1 MILIEKH
8 FKNIEET
15 IQNLP
20 SRLNFKIGETSEI
33 LSLPTY
39 ILRYWE
45 KEIPLLKPAK
55 FINKQRLYSRKD
67 IQTLLLIKALL
78 YEERFSVEGLR
89 KHLPYY
95 LKQIKSSQKQAPGN
109 LKQSSLNLEKKAEE
123 LLALLSQMKNNLK
136 SQRF

>member
-8 FKNIEET
+8 FKNIEEKF
-15 IQNLP
+15 QNLP
-20 SRLNFKIGETSEI
+20 GKLNFKIGEAAQI
-33 LSLPTY
+33 LSLPAHT
-39 ILRYWE
+39 LRYWE
-45 KEIPLLKPAK
+45 KEFPLLKPAK

-78 YEERFSVEGLR
+78 YKERFSIEGLR

-95 LKQIKSSQKQAPGN
+95 LKQIKSPQKQAPGD
-109 LKQSSLNLEKKAEE
+109 LKHSALNLEKKAEE
-123 LLALLSQMKNNLK
+123 LLALFSQMKNNLK